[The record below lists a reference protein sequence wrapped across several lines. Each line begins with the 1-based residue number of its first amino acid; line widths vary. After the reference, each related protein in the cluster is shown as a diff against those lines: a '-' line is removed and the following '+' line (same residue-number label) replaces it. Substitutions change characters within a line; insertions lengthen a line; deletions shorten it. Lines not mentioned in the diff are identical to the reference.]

1 MEVKFTVPG
10 KPTGKGRPR
19 FNRKTGKTYTPK
31 GTAAYERVVQRAY
44 LATAPDVHLTG
55 PIRAKISACYG
66 IPMSWPNKKI
76 EAALA
81 GHIFPTV
88 KPDLDNVAKA
98 VLDALNGIA
107 YDDDSSIVQLI
118 ICKSYAYP
126 PCVIVTL
133 EEMEEGLQ

>member
-19 FNRKTGKTYTPK
+19 FNRKTGRTYTPK
-31 GTAAYERVVQRAY
+31 GTADYERVVKKAY
-44 LATAPDVHLTG
+44 LSASSGVCLNG
-55 PIRAKISACYG
+55 PIRAKITACYS
-66 IPMSWPNKKI
+66 IPMSWSNKKM

-81 GHIFPTV
+81 GHILPTV

-107 YDDDSSIVQLI
+107 YDDDSAVVQLI

-126 PCVIVTL
+126 PCVVVAL
-133 EEMEEGLQ
+133 EEMEG

>member
-19 FNRKTGKTYTPK
+19 FNRKTGRTYTPK
-31 GTAAYERVVQRAY
+31 GTADYERVVKKAY
-44 LATAPDVHLTG
+44 LSASSGVCLNG
-55 PIRAKISACYG
+55 PIRAKITACYS
-66 IPMSWPNKKI
+66 IPMSWSNKKK

-81 GHIFPTV
+81 GHILPTV

-107 YDDDSSIVQLI
+107 YDDDSAVVQLI

-126 PCVIVTL
+126 PCVVVAL
-133 EEMEEGLQ
+133 EEMEG